1 MIKYPLLFLFIIVL
15 ANCASIDPPD
25 LHSLMDEYTIKYY
38 ELYPDRAIARGIDPE
53 MGIEN
58 QDRFSD
64 TSPGSIRRASR
75 LDRKYYNS
83 LIKIDKQD
91 LSEKDLIFYK
101 IFRYYLEQGI
111 EREEFQYHRYIIN
124 PIFST
129 HSHMITM
136 ITEHIPIQDAKD
148 IPRYLDFMK
157 QIPVRL
163 SQDREL
169 LEYQVS
175 RSILPSFPIVES
187 YFTDFLMFIELAP
200 EENPLFTTLKIKL
213 KDIDISD
220 NKKEQLLSEC
230 KKIIKD
236 TVYPAYNSYMT
247 YTASIKDKFDEYDG
261 VWKLPKGDE
270 FYKYSLKFHITSDT
284 SPKEIHEMGKKEV
297 KKLQEEIKKLI
308 SDLGIPE
315 KETYQETIRAYWQ
328 HCSQMPELR
337 YPDSEEGK
345 KQTIQDYIAIVEETE
360 NKLSSLFRVLPETP
374 VTVKPVPFYKEKT
387 AGTYYQSAP
396 LDGSG
401 KGIFYANMSYR
412 HFKPNM
418 HALTYHET
426 IPGHHLQI
434 ALQQEAELPLFF
446 TIPFFTAFIEGWA
459 LYAEQLAY
467 EQDWYPDI
475 YSRIGYLTSAL
486 FRAARM
492 VVDTGIHYKRWSRE
506 ESLEYLQKTL
516 GGGGDGQINRYSVW
530 PGQAC
535 AYMYGKLVILQ
546 LREEVMEELGDA
558 FDIKEFHEII
568 LENGALPI
576 SLLEETVYKHY
587 GMKES

>member
-15 ANCASIDPPD
+15 ANCASVNPPD
-25 LHSLMDEYTIKYY
+25 LHSLMKDYTIEYY
-38 ELYPDRAIARGIDPE
+38 NLYPDRAIARGIGPE

-64 TSPGSIRRASR
+64 TSPALIKRAFS
-75 LDRKYYNS
+75 LDKKYYNS
-83 LIKIDKQD
+83 LIRIDRQD
-91 LSEKDLIFYK
+91 LSEKDLIFYEVFK
-101 IFRYYLEQGI
+101 YYLEQGL
-111 EREEFQYHRYIIN
+111 EREKFKYHRYIIN
-124 PIFST
+124 PVFST

-136 ITEHIPIQDAKD
+136 ITEHIPVQYATD
-148 IPRYLDFMK
+148 ITRYLNFMK
-157 QIPVRL
+157 QIPIRL

-175 RSILPSFPIVES
+175 RGILPSFRILES
-187 YFTDFLMFIELAP
+187 YFNDFLLFTEMKP
-200 EENPLFTTLKIKL
+200 EENPLFSTLEL
-213 KDIDISD
+213 KTADMEITQEEKD
-220 NKKEQLLSEC
+220 KFLSEC
-230 KKIIKD
+230 KEIILK
-236 TVYPAYNSYMT
+236 TVYPAYNDYMT
-247 YTASIKDKFDEYDG
+247 YIASLRDKFDDYDG

-270 FYKYSLKFHITSDT
+270 FYRYSLKFHLTSDI
-284 SPKEIHEMGKKEV
+284 SPAEIHEMGKKEV
-297 KKLQEEIKKLI
+297 KFLQGEITKLV
-308 SDLGIPE
+308 SSLGIPP
-315 KETYQETIRAYWQ
+315 KDTYQETIRAYWQ
-328 HCSQMPELR
+328 HCSEKPDLR
-337 YPDSEEGK
+337 YSDSEEGK
-345 KQTIQDYIAIVEETE
+345 RQTILDYIAIVEETE
-360 NKLSSLFRVLPETP
+360 EKLSHLFRVLPETP

-401 KGIFYANMSYR
+401 QGIFYANMGYR

-434 ALQQEAELPLFF
+434 AIQQEAGLPLFF

-506 ESLEYLQKTL
+506 SSLDYLQKTL
-516 GGGGDGQINRYSVW
+516 GRGGDGQINRYSVW

-546 LREEVMEELGDA
+546 LRDKVKEELGDA

-568 LENGALPI
+568 LENGALPL
-576 SLLEETVYKHY
+576 SLLEKTVYRHY
-587 GMKES
+587 GMM